1 MARAKTGTGK
11 TLAFLLPA
19 IQRHLLEAS
28 PGHSGPSILV
38 LSPTRELAVQIEKE
52 AHKVIG
58 NSTWKSQIVVGGT
71 NINTE
76 ARRMEQ
82 KFDLLVAVSHLSP
95 LVLFVYAYKDPGSS
109 FRSPSKP

>member
-19 IQRHLLEAS
+19 IQRHLLEATPS
-28 PGHSGPSILV
+28 QNGPSILI

-58 NSTWKSQIVVGGT
+58 NSAWKSQIVVGGT

-82 KFDLLVAVSHLSP
+82 KFDLLVAVSHSSP
-95 LVLFVYAYKDPGSS
+95 LILFVYAYKDPRSS
-109 FRSPSKP
+109 FRSP